1 MKRRDFIFKS
11 SVVLA
16 GFIASSKLHAATI
29 ITKAADIGNEYKMRI
44 IAIIHE
50 LKRESSN
57 LVLKIMNGK
66 KYIFDPY
73 THYPF
78 DNGIKDEETG
88 CQLFFHAHRE
98 NEYGHFHTFARDENN
113 ELIHLLLISMDKQGN
128 PLALATV
135 NRWVTGD
142 KYVKADKLKSLS
154 DNFFVNPDLYKDIR
168 VVEFINNIFKAYRD
182 EIFQLFDERDK
193 WINNYVNNYFR
204 EPFEDR
210 DFEILSQKTISL

>member
-16 GFIASSKLHAATI
+16 GFIASSKLHAASI

-98 NEYGHFHTFARDENN
+98 NE
-113 ELIHLLLISMDKQGN
+113 
-128 PLALATV
+128 
-135 NRWVTGD
+135 
-142 KYVKADKLKSLS
+142 
-154 DNFFVNPDLYKDIR
+154 
-168 VVEFINNIFKAYRD
+168 
-182 EIFQLFDERDK
+182 
-193 WINNYVNNYFR
+193 
-204 EPFEDR
+204 
-210 DFEILSQKTISL
+210 